1 MTSSGSGRGA
11 AIDASIVVPFIIFT
25 LIWGSTWIVIRDQL
39 GVVPSQWSVAY
50 RFLIA
55 AAAMALVA
63 RWQGHR
69 LAPSRG
75 LLLAASVIALT
86 QFSINFSAVYQAEHY
101 ITSGVV
107 ATMFALLIIPNSLLA
122 WALLGQKPSGAFL
135 AGAAV
140 AVAGALL
147 LFVNELRVSSI
158 PPREVAIGLGW
169 TLVGLLGAS
178 CANVFQATEGAKR
191 YPLPVLL
198 AWGMAIGAM
207 VDVLLASVISGPP
220 VWDPRPGY
228 WLGLLYLALA
238 ASVLCFSLYF
248 PVIRKIGP
256 GKAAYSSVM
265 VPVIAMAL
273 STVLEDYHWTTLAV
287 LGAALSLGGILIA
300 IGLRRR
306 PLPAAAPDAG

>member
-1 MTSSGSGRGA
+1 M
-11 AIDASIVVPFIIFT
+11 
-25 LIWGSTWIVIRDQL
+25 
-39 GVVPSQWSVAY
+39 
-50 RFLIA
+50 
-55 AAAMALVA
+55 
-63 RWQGHR
+63 
-69 LAPSRG
+69 
-75 LLLAASVIALT
+75 AASVIALT

>member
-1 MTSSGSGRGA
+1 VTGKVDGRGA

-25 LIWGSTWIVIRDQL
+25 LIWGSTWIIIRDQL
-39 GVVPSQWSVAY
+39 GVVPSHWSVAY
-50 RFLIA
+50 RFGIA
-55 AAAMALVA
+55 AVAMAAVA
-63 RWQGHR
+63 KWQGFDLR
-69 LAPSRG
+69 PSRG
-75 LLLAASVIALT
+75 LLACAAVLGAA
-86 QFSINFSAVYQAEHY
+86 QFSINFGAVYQAEHY

-122 WALLGQKPSGAFL
+122 WVFLGQRPGGAFL
-135 AGAAV
+135 AGGAV
-140 AVAGALL
+140 AVAGVVLL
-147 LFVNELRVSSI
+147 SINEWQASSATT
-158 PPREVAIGLGW
+158 RDVVIGLGW
-169 TLVGLLGAS
+169 TIFGLLGS
-178 CANVFQATEGAKR
+178 SVANVFQATERPRR

-198 AWGMAIGAM
+198 AWGMALGTLF
-207 VDVLLASVISGPP
+207 DVALAWTFSGPP
-220 VWDPRPGY
+220 VWDPRPAY
-228 WLGLLYLALA
+228 WLGLLYLSLA

-273 STVLEDYHWTTLAV
+273 STVLEGYHWTTLAV
-287 LGAALSLGGILIA
+287 AGAVLSLGGILIA